1 MDTTASKAGQNQ
13 TSVVIE
19 TTPDRVFAAL
29 TDVAS
34 QTDWARG
41 PEEIRN
47 LSESPARMGTTWQQ
61 VGKIVGKSLVAE
73 CQVDRY
79 EENRTFGF
87 SGDKPFPFRVVWELA
102 PNGSGTEVTMTGQFE
117 PGGFFKM
124 AAPLL
129 RSSMESQ
136 MKSDM
141 LTLKAVLEAED

>member
-1 MDTTASKAGQNQ
+1 MESRASKTGQNQ

-19 TTPDRVFAAL
+19 TTPERVFAAL

-73 CQVDRY
+73 CQVNRY

-87 SGDKPFPFRVVWELA
+87 SGDKPFPFRVV
-102 PNGSGTEVTMTGQFE
+102 
-117 PGGFFKM
+117 
-124 AAPLL
+124 
-129 RSSMESQ
+129 
-136 MKSDM
+136 
-141 LTLKAVLEAED
+141 

>member
-1 MDTTASKAGQNQ
+1 METTTKTGKNQ
-13 TSVVIE
+13 TTVVIE
-19 TTPDRVFAAL
+19 TTPERVFAAL
-29 TDVAS
+29 TDVAT

-47 LSESPARMGTTWQQ
+47 LSQSPARMGTTWQQ
-61 VGKIVGKSLVAE
+61 VGKLMGKSLVAE

-79 EENRTFGF
+79 EENRAFGF
-87 SGDKPFPFRVVWELA
+87 SGDKPFPFQVVWELE
-102 PNGSGTEVTMTGQFE
+102 PNGSGTQVTMTGQFE

-129 RSSMESQ
+129 RSSMDSQ